1 MLGDKHLVGA
11 EKKVKAEP
19 SGPSPGEEAG
29 GKKRTKKSAH
39 DYKSYYRDV

>member
-19 SGPSPGEEAG
+19 AWPSPGEEAG
-29 GKKRTKKSAH
+29 EKKEQKNLPMIIKVTTEM
-39 DYKSYYRDV
+39 